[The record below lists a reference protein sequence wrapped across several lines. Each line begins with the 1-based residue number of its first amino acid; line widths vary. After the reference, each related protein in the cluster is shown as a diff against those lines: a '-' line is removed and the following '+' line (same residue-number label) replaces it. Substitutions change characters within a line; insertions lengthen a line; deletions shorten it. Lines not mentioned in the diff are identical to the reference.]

1 MAPHRFRPKAGI
13 QVRMKVMPLRSR
25 VLFAFAVVLLCLI
38 ALVGSI
44 VRYYGQLLEA
54 QYLSTHS
61 YELVAATQGLELSL
75 DSDRGMAYCALTGE
89 HPLGRNPQLATNYE
103 ARYRELLE
111 LTSGDDEQQQRL
123 SRIDALWGQWQSE
136 YLNPIAAFCALPAG
150 VPRASSDQLSRLAQ
164 RGNVLRQRL
173 RAELNAME
181 ETETATSSARQSELT
196 TLRSLT
202 AAIIA
207 VMGAVTLL
215 LALFTATSL
224 ARAASRLDRLNRD
237 LASEATQRGAIER
250 RLTNSE
256 MRVRTILEY
265 VPDGVLTIDPSGTI
279 QSLNPA
285 AERIFGYQ
293 AGDLIGRNI
302 NALVPDSL
310 GVLDPRLA
318 ESGQALPPEGRRE
331 LLGVRADGTRI
342 AIDLSIT
349 EVQIDGE
356 RLFTGIVRDIS
367 DSKRRDEEITR
378 FQTMLDN
385 TVDMIFMFDPIT
397 LKFVYAN
404 RGTEETLGYSR
415 DALLTMRATDLTASM
430 PEHVFRSHIAPL
442 MDGSRPWLSYEAMQ
456 RKRDGVEVP
465 TEVFLQL
472 VRSGSEDPGLFIGIA
487 RDLTERR
494 RIDRMKSEFISIISH
509 ELRTPLTSIRG
520 SLGLLVGGA
529 AGELP
534 ERTKRMVEIAHH
546 NSERLVRLINDMLD
560 MEKIESGKMRFDMR
574 PLEVAALIDHALDAN
589 AGYAEQYDVTLSA
602 ASIDPALRVYGD
614 FDRLIQVMNNLLS
627 NAAKFSPTGGKVL
640 VSATQEGSMV
650 RISVADNGGGIPVEF
665 RERVFERFSQADTSD
680 TRKKG
685 GTGLGLSISKAIVE
699 RHDGVIGFES
709 IPGSGATF
717 WFDLPQWHSPV
728 RALAPNPADAPRGLV
743 CDDNVDVADLL
754 SILLRDAGYEVDIA
768 FSAEEAR
775 NLLSARR
782 YSVMTLDIT
791 LPGQDGISLIRQLK
805 SEGHVQVPP
814 LVVVSGYGD
823 AQRDE
828 LAGEHTVL
836 DWLDKPIDGDRLLA
850 AVRRAVRGKHDRV
863 RILHIEDDADVRQVL
878 QTLVGKDVVVS
889 AASSV
894 VEARRYLRSQSFD
907 LVVLDVG
914 LPDASGIGVLAHMVG
929 LNATTPVLVFS
940 AHEPS
945 SDLSAR
951 VSAVLVKSRTSNQQL
966 LDAISRLVA
975 SHHHAT

>member
-1 MAPHRFRPKAGI
+1 
-13 QVRMKVMPLRSR
+13 MKPLSLRTR
-25 VLFAFAVVLLCLI
+25 VLVAFAIVLLCL
-38 ALVGSI
+38 AAVVASI
-44 VRYYGQLLEA
+44 VRYYGQLLEG
-54 QYLSTHS
+54 QYLTTHA
-61 YELVAATQGLELSL
+61 YQVIAAVQELESSL
-75 DSDRGMAYCALTGE
+75 DSDRGLTYCALTGD
-89 HPLGRNPQLATNYE
+89 HLLGRNPLQPTSYE

-111 LTSGDDEQQQRL
+111 LTRNNDLQQQRL
-123 SRIDALWGQWQSE
+123 ARIDQLWGRWQSE
-136 YLNPIAAFCALPAG
+136 YLTTLQALCALPSG
-150 VPRASSDQLSRLAQ
+150 VPRASSTELSHLAQ
-164 RGNVLRQRL
+164 QGNALRQRL
-173 RAELNAME
+173 RLELNAMNE
-181 ETETATSSARQSELT
+181 SEGALVATRQSDLA
-196 TLRSLT
+196 TLQSMT
-202 AAIIA
+202 AAVMA
-207 VMGAVTLL
+207 VLGAVTLL

-224 ARAASRLDRLNRD
+224 ARSASRLDRLNRE
-237 LASEATQRGAIER
+237 LANEATQRGAIER

-265 VPDGVLTIDPSGTI
+265 VPDGVLTIDPSGVI

-310 GVLDPRLA
+310 EVFDPELTREA
-318 ESGQALPPEGRRE
+318 RGSAPEGRRE

-367 DSKRRDEEITR
+367 DTKRRDEEIQR

-415 DALLTMRATDLTASM
+415 ESLLTMRATDLTASM

-442 MDGSRPWLSYEAMQ
+442 LSGSRPWLSYETLQ

-529 AGELP
+529 AGALP

-574 PLEVAALIDHALDAN
+574 PLEVAALVDHAVDAN
-589 AGYAEQYDVTLSA
+589 AGYAEQYHVTLA
-602 ASIDPALRVYGD
+602 NEPIDPALRIYGD

-627 NAAKFSPTGGKVL
+627 NAAKFSPEGGQVVVV
-640 VSATQEGSMV
+640 VSEHDGMLRV
-650 RISVADNGGGIPVEF
+650 SVSDRGGGVPVEF

-699 RHDGVIGFES
+699 RHDGAIGFES
-709 IPGSGATF
+709 EPGAGATF
-717 WFDLPQWHSPV
+717 WFEVPRWNSPV
-728 RALAPNPADAPRGLV
+728 RASAPGPVDAPRVLV

-754 SILLRDAGYEVDIA
+754 SILLKDAGYEVDIA

-775 NLLSARR
+775 KLLQARR

-791 LPGQDGISLIRQLK
+791 LPGQDGISLIRELK
-805 SEGHVQVPP
+805 SEGNTFVPP
-814 LVVVSGYGD
+814 VVVVSGYGD
-823 AQRDE
+823 AQRDQ
-828 LAGEHTVL
+828 LAGEHAVL

-850 AVRRAVRGKHDRV
+850 AVRRAVRGKNDRV
-863 RILHIEDDADVRQVL
+863 RILHIEDDPDVRQVL
-878 QTLVGKDVVVS
+878 QTLVGKEVTVS

-894 VEARRYLRSQSFD
+894 VEARRLLRNQSFD

-914 LPDASGIGVLAHMVG
+914 LPDASGLGILPHMVG
-929 LNATTPVLVFS
+929 LNANTPVLVFS
-940 AHEPS
+940 AHEPT
-945 SDLSAR
+945 DALGER
-951 VSAVLVKSRTSNQQL
+951 VSVALVKSRTSNQQL
-966 LDAISRLVA
+966 LDTIRQLVGSRE
-975 SHHHAT
+975 HAT

>member
-1 MAPHRFRPKAGI
+1 MK
-13 QVRMKVMPLRSR
+13 RMSLRTR
-25 VLFAFAVVLLCLI
+25 VLVAFTVVLFCLA

-44 VRYYGQLLEA
+44 IRYYGQLLEA
-54 QYLSTHS
+54 QYLSTHA
-61 YELVAATQGLELSL
+61 YQVVAAVQDLESSL
-75 DSDRGMAYCALTGE
+75 DADRGLPYCALTGE
-89 HPLGRNPQLATNYE
+89 RLLGRNPLQATDYE
-103 ARYRELLE
+103 THYRELLE
-111 LTSGDDEQQQRL
+111 LTRNSDLQQQRL
-123 SRIDALWGQWQSE
+123 ARIDQMWGRWQSE
-136 YLNPIAAFCALPAG
+136 YLTPLQALCALPPG
-150 VPRASSDQLSRLAQ
+150 VPRVSGEDLSHLAQ
-164 RGNVLRQRL
+164 KGNLLRQRL
-173 RAELNAME
+173 RVELNAMNAA
-181 ETETATSSARQSELT
+181 ETAVVTTRQSDLA
-196 TLRSLT
+196 TLQSVT
-202 AAIIA
+202 AAVMA
-207 VMGAVTLL
+207 VLGAVTFL

-224 ARAASRLDRLNRD
+224 ARSASRLDRLNRD

-265 VPDGVLTIDPSGTI
+265 VPDGVLTIDPSGVI

-310 GVLDPRLA
+310 DVFDTDPLSEGRV
-318 ESGQALPPEGRRE
+318 QAAEGRRE
-331 LLGVRADGTRI
+331 LLGIRSDGTRI

-356 RLFTGIVRDIS
+356 RLYTGIVRDIS
-367 DSKRRDEEITR
+367 DAKRRDEEIRR

-415 DALLTMRATDLTASM
+415 DSLLTMRATDLTASM

-442 MDGSRPWLSYEAMQ
+442 LAGSRPWLSYETLQ

-574 PLEVAALIDHALDAN
+574 PLEVAALVGHALDAN
-589 AGYAEQYDVTLSA
+589 AGYAEQYSVTLA
-602 ASIDPALRVYGD
+602 AEPIDPALRIYGD

-627 NAAKFSPTGGKVL
+627 NAAKFSP
-640 VSATQEGSMV
+640 EGANVQVTVTEHDGMLRV
-650 RISVADNGGGIPVEF
+650 SVADCGGGVPVEF

-699 RHDGVIGFES
+699 RHDGAIGFES
-709 IPGSGATF
+709 VPGSGATF
-717 WFDLPQWHSPV
+717 WFEVPRWNSPV
-728 RALAPNPADAPRGLV
+728 RASAPGPANAPRILV

-754 SILLRDAGYEVDIA
+754 SILLKDAGYEVDIA
-768 FSAEEAR
+768 FSAEEAKK
-775 NLLSARR
+775 LLQASR
-782 YSVMTLDIT
+782 YAVMTLDIT

-805 SEGHVQVPP
+805 SEGDKHVPP
-814 LVVVSGYGD
+814 VVVVSGYGD

-828 LAGEHTVL
+828 LAGGHMVL

-850 AVRRAVRGKHDRV
+850 AVRRAVRGKNDKV
-863 RILHIEDDADVRQVL
+863 RILHIEDDPDVRQVV
-878 QTLVGKDVVVS
+878 QTLVGKDVVVAP
-889 AASSV
+889 AASV
-894 VEARRYLRSQSFD
+894 VEARRLLRNQAFD

-914 LPDASGIGVLAHMVG
+914 LPDASGLGVLAHMVG
-929 LNATTPVLVFS
+929 LNANTPVLVFS
-940 AHEPS
+940 AHEPTEA
-945 SDLSAR
+945 LGER
-951 VSAVLVKSRTSNQQL
+951 VNASLVKSRTSNQQL
-966 LDAISRLVA
+966 LDTIRQLVA
-975 SHHHAT
+975 ARDHAT